1 MDEMNQNEM
10 NRDGM
15 SRRDFA
21 GMVAGLLAIAGGF
34 AGQAEGQTS
43 GTVAAGQG
51 SAPAAT
57 AGQGAGQATGAAQAA
72 AGARPAGAMRELA
85 SGVFKPIAG
94 RGMQGGHESHSYLT
108 GMLKAGNIRLEM
120 HESVQQ
126 AGAPHEAVGT
136 HKHSEIWL
144 MQRGVATLYLNGV
157 EHRME
162 AGDVGLCCAG
172 DEHWIA
178 NAGDSELAYF
188 VVTVGPPE

>member
-1 MDEMNQNEM
+1 
-10 NRDGM
+10 M

-21 GMVAGLLAIAGGF
+21 GLVAGLLAVVGGF
-34 AGQAEGQTS
+34 SAQAEGQ
-43 GTVAAGQG
+43 AAGASGQG
-51 SAPAAT
+51 SAAA
-57 AGQGAGQATGAAQAA
+57 AAEAAQGA
-72 AGARPAGAMRELA
+72 AGARPAVAMRELV

-94 RGMQGGHESHSYLT
+94 RGMQGGHESHTFLA

-120 HESVQQ
+120 HDSVQQ
-126 AGAPHEAVGT
+126 AGAPHEAIGT

-144 MQRGVATLYLNGV
+144 MQRGVATLYLNGT

-188 VVTVGPPE
+188 VVTVGSPE

>member
-1 MDEMNQNEM
+1 MDESGMD
-10 NRDGM
+10 RDGM
-15 SRRDFA
+15 NRRDFA
-21 GMVAGLLAIAGGF
+21 GMLAGLLAIAGTF
-34 AGQAEGQTS
+34 AGKAEGQ
-43 GTVAAGQG
+43 AAG
-51 SAPAAT
+51 AT
-57 AGQGAGQATGAAQAA
+57 AGQGNGTAAGA
-72 AGARPAGAMRELA
+72 AGARPAGGMKELT
-85 SGVFKPIAG
+85 SGVYKPIAG
-94 RGMQGGHESHSYLT
+94 RGMQGGHESHQFLT

-136 HKHSEIWL
+136 HLHSEIWL

-157 EHRME
+157 EHKME

>member
-1 MDEMNQNEM
+1 MDEMN
-10 NRDGM
+10 RDELN
-15 SRRDFA
+15 RRDFA
-21 GMVAGLLAIAGGF
+21 GMLAGLLAI
-34 AGQAEGQTS
+34 S
-43 GTVAAGQG
+43 GTLAGKAEAQAAGQG
-51 SAPAAT
+51 SSAGAP
-57 AGQGAGQATGAAQAA
+57 GAA
-72 AGARPAGAMRELA
+72 AGARPAGAMKELT
-85 SGVFKPIAG
+85 SGVYKPIAG
-94 RGMQGGHESHSYLT
+94 RGMQGGHESHQFLT

-126 AGAPHEAVGT
+126 AGAPHEAIGT

-178 NAGDSELAYF
+178 NAGETELAYF